1 MARTQS
7 TQPTPPA
14 SDTEAD
20 NPTTT
25 TTPETT
31 SPPPDQGGDVPDIK
45 GCVALGLNPYAEQ
58 TTKAK
63 SSDNLQGEDDAILPD
78 APPSRLDVAIR
89 VCCALL
95 SHGRYAGSLSEQDL
109 AVLRD
114 RAYAIAD
121 AMLTPPDPA

>member
-1 MARTQS
+1 MIMTPKHPSPQQDVSDSETQS
-7 TQPTPPA
+7 QIVGNIEIGKALTEQEQPSIVTLKADA
-14 SDTEAD
+14 S
-20 NPTTT
+20 
-25 TTPETT
+25 
-31 SPPPDQGGDVPDIK
+31 
-45 GCVALGLNPYAEQ
+45 
-58 TTKAK
+58 
-63 SSDNLQGEDDAILPD
+63 
-78 APPSRLDVAIR
+78 PSRQDVAIR